1 MLLLL
6 KLFYSSDAIY
16 NNIIN
21 LKERISS
28 LENEK
33 NKKTKWINE
42 MNELIE
48 KHKNLNNESPK
59 KLVKQKR
66 ADIEEI
72 NQEIHAVKNEII
84 EKSKR
89 KIRNK

>member
-21 LKERISS
+21 LQERISS

-33 NKKTKWINE
+33 NKKIKWINE